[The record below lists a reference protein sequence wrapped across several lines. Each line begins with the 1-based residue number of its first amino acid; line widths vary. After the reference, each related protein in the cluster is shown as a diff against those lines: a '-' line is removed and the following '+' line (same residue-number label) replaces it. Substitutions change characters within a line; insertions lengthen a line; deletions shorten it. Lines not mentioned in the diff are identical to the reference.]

1 MIEFANMEN
10 MRNLH
15 IEEKKR
21 REWEK
26 KELKEEANK
35 RLEYIDAG
43 WFRQLRLKNVAF
55 VSF

>member
-1 MIEFANMEN
+1 MKFPKKKSHEEQAMIEFANMEN
-10 MRNLH
+10 RRNLH

-21 REWEK
+21 REGDK

-43 WFRQLRLKNVAF
+43 
-55 VSF
+55 